1 MKDEMRRVSL
11 TISVNVSLLQTFSLG
26 RVHRLSKQKGF
37 FQLKLSHKL
46 CDRGY
51 SILNLSKF
59 H

>member
-37 FQLKLSHKL
+37 F
-46 CDRGY
+46 
-51 SILNLSKF
+51 N
-59 H
+59 